1 MPKQREREPIKLVAI
16 RPDGSKLFGQW
27 QYQYQPGNSADEGWV
42 WETWIEG
49 AEHVYDPSSEGLA
62 KTE

>member
-1 MPKQREREPIKLVAI
+1 MPKQRDREPVKLVAI

-42 WETWIEG
+42 WETWVEP
-49 AEHVYDPSSEGLA
+49 APVKET
-62 KTE
+62 TE